1 MSEPFDAK
9 AHADHMAKVM
19 RLTIRPEWLPTV
31 VGHLVVTA
39 AAAELIL
46 SFPLDDH
53 VEPAP
58 VFEP

>member
-1 MSEPFDAK
+1 MSEPFDSEAYM
-9 AHADHMAKVM
+9 DHMARVM
-19 RLTIRPEWLPTV
+19 DLTIAPAWRPTV
-31 VGHLVVTA
+31 VGHLKATA
-39 AAAELIL
+39 AAAELLL